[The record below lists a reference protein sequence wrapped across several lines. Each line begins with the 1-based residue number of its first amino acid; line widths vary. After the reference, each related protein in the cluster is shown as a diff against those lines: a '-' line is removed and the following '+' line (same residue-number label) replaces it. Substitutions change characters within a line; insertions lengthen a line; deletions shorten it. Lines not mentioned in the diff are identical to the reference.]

1 MTQVSGEIAQTALPF
16 RVVVTPQSVEG
27 GLEVELTLL
36 ETDESARDY
45 LGDEIRFV
53 DEDGGEVGLTELIEV
68 DGKVQSQPMVA
79 DAPTLPGE
87 HRWAAWLV
95 EGEGEPSK
103 AELPVLFSF
112 LVDPHRISL
121 SAWGA
126 PGAIEAGGRFEVT
139 LGIKCPCGCSTAGW
153 PYLVLD
159 GSGRQVASGAVG
171 NLPWPGT
178 EGLHHATIQLRAPG
192 QTGPQTWTILATDPQ
207 RPVAHAERSQVLVVH
222 TTPVAEHS
230 LRVTAVD
237 AVSGDPVAGAKVVAH
252 PHRGVTGRDG
262 TAVLRVPAGKYT
274 LFVSG
279 KQYFPY
285 KLEGEVTAD
294 VEIRAALHVDREF
307 SEADAWA

>member
-1 MTQVSGEIAQTALPF
+1 MTQVPGELERTPLPF
-16 RVVVTPQSVEG
+16 WVAVTPQSVEG
-27 GLEVELTLL
+27 GMEIECTLL

-45 LGDEIRFV
+45 VGSEIRFL
-53 DEDGGEVGLTELIEV
+53 DEDGGVIGLTELIEV
-68 DGKVQSQPMVA
+68 DGKIQSQPMVA

-87 HRWAAWLV
+87 HMWTAWLV
-95 EGEGEPSK
+95 EGEDEAGEDRPPIS
-103 AELPVLFSF
+103 FSF
-112 LVDPHRISL
+112 LVEPHRISL

-126 PGAIEAGGRFEVT
+126 PGAIEAGSQFEVT
-139 LGIKCPCGCSTAGW
+139 VGIKCPCGCSTAGW

-159 GSGRQVASGAVG
+159 GSGRQVAFGQVG

-178 EGLHHATIQLRAPG
+178 EGLHFATLQLNAPA
-192 QTGPQTWTILATDPQ
+192 QTGPQNWTILAPDPQ
-207 RPVAHAERSQVLVVH
+207 QSLAHVERSQALVVH
-222 TTPVAEHS
+222 TTPAAEHS

-237 AVSGDPVAGAKVVAH
+237 AVSGEPVAGAKVVAH
-252 PHRGVTGRDG
+252 PHRGVTGGDG